1 MSETQTQE
9 SINKLKEINIW
20 RIDNDS
26 PWKNKKLDEVNSILD
41 SIINSKKASKDELK
55 EIINILK
62 TETSVSGLDMIV
74 YHNLVHRIH
83 DFENLLKNF
92 KDEENLII
100 KETQSS
106 TYKNKESVESNVYTG
121 LLTMESRIKNAKD
134 IKELDIL
141 RKELININKSE
152 RRLWVVN
159 EINLLQEKI
168 TKKYAELNNS
178 KNKVESLRWK
188 EIKKQEKEIKKNE
201 NPAKIKSEQKEKKQT
216 NLEKEELEKQET
228 EKKTK
233 EELEKVAALKKPK
246 ETIDSISNYFNINK
260 KDLENLNNKINENE
274 LNLDIVQFLSEY
286 KNYIETNLNWLDEKI
301 LEKIKKAIWLK
312 IKKLSSIIEER
323 IKWVDKKVKS
333 WDYKKED
340 RKKEIQNQRWIINQ
354 KLTDLFSD
362 FNNKVL
368 PSACVINNKLEI
380 NVPKDANQIRKMF
393 SAELTEDW
401 DFNKDWTYFEIIDSN
416 TNSWSVIDSTD
427 EKHKNFMEKNKIS
440 SIEWTSL
447 LNEKDKEIEKKAT
460 IYWYWALAWLITN
473 DLASFTWVWTIP
485 WATIWIAYDWYD
497 VFSDEDAWL
506 LLLRKSWLIDE
517 NYRMEKTWIDNVLAS
532 IWIIPWMTALTKSK
546 KLASFTEKLPKADLK
561 YFEEAKNKTSEYIK
575 NLFKKDKKSIVD
587 EKMVPDESLWN
598 INKWLEK
605 LISDEAYDNFIHN
618 KKIDREILEWI
629 SLKFQKWEELTPRE
643 QAVKIEF
650 SKEIEEILK
659 KAKENTT
666 ETFTKT
672 EKKIHEPKSDEFID
686 LSKLSDDYGKISS
699 YASKKFK
706 ELFQKTIKEKSEI
719 SVWEKTYKKRKDWK
733 YEIEW
738 DLNIYKEKEILAKI
752 SNEDKISFLEKEA
765 KNRVYTLWEK
775 TIKLKD
781 WFFDFWWKY
790 KVSQNEIL
798 FKENWSWRKLSE
810 IESDKFYKDNFE
822 DLLKKTKWI
831 DVNKVA
837 EDTSKSFLSKILDTK
852 LWKIWK
858 ATDEFAESIPVAW
871 HLYILWRWISIKA
884 LNEML
889 TPYNIVKWFKE
900 AKWFKEST
908 KAIIFWN
915 KDIWVIWG
923 TAKVWTYAVVPTF
936 LEQVREKNINEM
948 NNDDWW
954 KNRLSNLWWDMDVNA
969 KNMASNYLE
978 FMYLWVINSIIIE
991 LLWADEKIW
1000 LWKPEET
1007 VVPVFSEKSKLK

>member
-1 MSETQTQE
+1 MNEIQINE
-9 SINKLKEINIW
+9 SINKLKDINIW

-26 PWKNKKLDEVNSILD
+26 PWKNSKLDEVNSILD
-41 SIINSKKASKDELK
+41 SIIKSWNASKDKLK

-62 TETSVSGLDMIV
+62 TESSVSWLDMIV
-74 YHNLVHRIH
+74 YHNLVHRMH
-83 DFENLLKNF
+83 DFENLLSK
-92 KDEENLII
+92 KDEEEKVLRNV
-100 KETQSS
+100 TQYD
-106 TYKNKESVESNVYTG
+106 TNKNKESVESKVYTG
-121 LLTMESRIKNAKD
+121 LFTMESRISGAKNT
-134 IKELDIL
+134 KELDEL

-152 RRLWVVN
+152 KRLWVVN

-178 KNKVESLRWK
+178 KNKFESVKWK
-188 EIKKQEKEIKKNE
+188 ETKKQEKEIKKNE
-201 NPAKIKSEQKEKKQT
+201 TPSKIKSEQKVKSKID
-216 NLEKEELEKQET
+216 LEKEELEKQEA
-228 EKKTK
+228 EKKNK
-233 EELEKVAALKKPK
+233 EELEKVATLKNPK
-246 ETIDSISNYFNINK
+246 ETIDSISSYFNIDK
-260 KDLENLNNKINENE
+260 KDLENLNNKIKENE

-301 LEKIKKAIWLK
+301 LEKIKKAICLK
-312 IKKLSSIIEER
+312 IKKLSSIIDER

-354 KLTDLFSD
+354 KLNDLFWD

-368 PSACVINNKLEI
+368 PSACIINNKLEI

-393 SAELTEDW
+393 SAELTDEW
-401 DFNKDWTYFEIIDSN
+401 DFNKDWKYFELIDSN
-416 TNSWSVIDSTD
+416 TNSWSVIDATD
-427 EKHKNFMEKNKIS
+427 EKHKKFMEENKIS
-440 SIEWTSL
+440 SIEWISL
-447 LNEKDKEIEKKAT
+447 LSKEDEEIEKKAT
-460 IYWYWALAWLITN
+460 IYWYWALARLITN
-473 DLASFTWVWTIP
+473 DIASFTWVWTIP
-485 WATIWIAYDWYD
+485 WAAIWIAYDWYD
-497 VFSDEDAWL
+497 VISDEDAWL

-517 NYRMEKTWIDNVLAS
+517 NYRMEKKWIDDVLAS

-561 YFEEAKNKTSEYIK
+561 YFNEAKSKTSEYVK
-575 NLFKKDKKSIVD
+575 NLFNKNKKNIVD
-587 EKMVPDESLWN
+587 EKMVPDELLWN
-598 INKWLEK
+598 VNKWWEK
-605 LISDEAYDNFIHN
+605 LISDEAFEEFTKNRE
-618 KKIDREILEWI
+618 IDEKILEWI

-650 SKEIEEILK
+650 SKEIEDLLQ
-659 KAKENTT
+659 KAKEKTT

-672 EKKIHEPKSDEFID
+672 KDESID
-686 LSKLSDDYGKISS
+686 LSKLSDNYGKISS

-706 ELFQKTIKEKSEI
+706 DFFQKTIKEKSEI
-719 SVWEKTYKKRKDWK
+719 NVWENTYKKRKDWK

-752 SNEDKISFLEKEA
+752 SNEDKISFLQKEA
-765 KNRVYTLWEK
+765 KNSVYTLWEK

-798 FKENWSWRKLSE
+798 FKENWSWRKLTE
-810 IESDKFYKDNFE
+810 IESNQFYKDNFE
-822 DLLKKTKWI
+822 ELLKKTKWF
-831 DVNKVA
+831 DVNKIA
-837 EDTSKSFLSKILDTK
+837 ENISKSFLSKFEWTKWTEALKSIDKWGEQAFILKYWYIPRRGLTK
-852 LWKIWK
+852 
-858 ATDEFAESIPVAW
+858 F
-871 HLYILWRWISIKA
+871 A

-889 TPYNIVKWFKE
+889 TPYNIVKNFKE
-900 AKWFKEST
+900 AKWFWETT

-923 TAKVWTYAVVPTF
+923 TAKIWAYAVLPTVWEMI
-936 LEQVREKNINEM
+936 LETNNWEDSNINI
-948 NNDDWW
+948 
-954 KNRLSNLWWDMDVNA
+954 

-991 LLWADEKIW
+991 YFWIDEKIW

-1007 VVPVFSEKSKLK
+1007 VIPVFSEKSKLK